1 MSAPRMVGTRHWR
14 SVVSVLGSG
23 RIIAVPGDG
32 AYQLAASPPH
42 RNALAVLWART
53 TPSRSLPPGIVVG
66 RRAQAL
72 ELAPAWSKETSIL
85 TDRMWPGPL
94 TVIVPAGE
102 DILAWPGT
110 KEPVLS
116 ICMPTSRPLRA
127 VCRATGPLVV
137 MMLRGADG
145 HLVTDPED
153 VEALFSDEDV
163 ACVLDEGPCRGPAPT
178 VVDCTESPP
187 LVRHVGALPESFVD
201 AALMMGNR
209 RRKWFS
215 KRDDLGSEPH

>member
-1 MSAPRMVGTRHWR
+1 MVGGRHWR

-42 RNALAVLWART
+42 RNALAVLSART
-53 TPSRSLPPGIVVG
+53 TPSRNYPPAIMVG
-66 RRAQAL
+66 RRTQAL
-72 ELAPAWSKETSIL
+72 ELAPEWSRETSIL

-94 TVIVPAGE
+94 TIIVAAGE

-110 KEPVLS
+110 KEPIISLS
-116 ICMPTSRPLRA
+116 MPTSRRLRA
-127 VCRATGPLVV
+127 VCRASGPLAV
-137 MMLRGADG
+137 MMLRDADG
-145 HLVTDPED
+145 HLVTDPDD
-153 VEALFSDEDV
+153 VEALFSDDDV
-163 ACVLDEGPCRGPAPT
+163 ACVLNDGPCRGPAPT

-187 LVRHVGALPESFVD
+187 LVRHVGALPESYVD

-215 KRDDLGSEPH
+215 KRADLGTEPR

>member
-1 MSAPRMVGTRHWR
+1 MVSARHWR

-53 TPSRSLPPGIVVG
+53 TPFRSYPPGIVVG

-72 ELAPAWSKETSIL
+72 ELAPEWSTETSIL
-85 TDRMWPGPL
+85 TARMWPGPL
-94 TVIVPAGE
+94 TIIVPAGE

-110 KEPVLS
+110 KEPVISLS
-116 ICMPTSRPLRA
+116 MPTSRPLRA
-127 VCRATGPLVV
+127 VCRASGPLVV

-145 HLVTDPED
+145 HLVTEPED
-153 VEALFSDEDV
+153 VEALFSDDDV
-163 ACVLDEGPCRGPAPT
+163 ACVLNDGPCRGPAPT

-187 LVRHVGALPESFVD
+187 LVRHVGALPESYVD

-209 RRKWFS
+209 RRKWFT
-215 KRDDLGSEPH
+215 KKDDRGSESR